1 MSNGLEAFRDKYREH
16 LTILNYAAGTIKGHR
31 FYLKC
36 FFDYLREMNITEIT
50 GITKDVL
57 RDYQTHLYE
66 EINFKGQPNCVL
78 SQNNKLKGVKCF
90 LRFLAENDYIVSD
103 PSKDISYAKK
113 PQRLPRSFLRRQR

>member
-78 SQNNKLKGVKCF
+78 SQNNKLKGVNASSAF
-90 LRFLAENDYIVSD
+90 L
-103 PSKDISYAKK
+103 
-113 PQRLPRSFLRRQR
+113 QRMTTSSAIRQRTYPMQKNLRDFRGPFLRRQR